1 QVLTTVLDKENVE
14 GFASIVLRL
23 AAKSGTAMTQEQVL
37 LSYQWLEHIAM
48 YGNQALSNPTFA
60 KNFLQGINR
69 ALAKNTYLTGQ
80 FLTVVDIA
88 AYHAL
93 YPLIERLS
101 FVEQELFM
109 NVCRW
114 SKHIQAQPRVLF
126 TVESRFGFHPDSRR
140 VVVVVFNNFYKKIV
154 VLFRF
159 WCFKNKV
166 KIEILSEFFLL
177 F

>member
-1 QVLTTVLDKENVE
+1 MDVIKSVGKYLNTPVGTVCYNTDKVLTTVLDKENVE
-14 GFASIVLRL
+14 GFASIILRL
-23 AAKSGTAMTQEQVL
+23 ASKSGTSMSEEQVL

-80 FLTVVDIA
+80 FLTVTDVA
-88 AYHAL
+88 AYHVF

-101 FVEQELFM
+101 VIEQESFM

-114 SKHIQAQPRVLF
+114 LKHIQAQPRVCTGRPPLPLN
-126 TVESRFGFHPDSRR
+126 TLTLS
-140 VVVVVFNNFYKKIV
+140 
-154 VLFRF
+154 
-159 WCFKNKV
+159 
-166 KIEILSEFFLL
+166 ILAPAVH
-177 F
+177 